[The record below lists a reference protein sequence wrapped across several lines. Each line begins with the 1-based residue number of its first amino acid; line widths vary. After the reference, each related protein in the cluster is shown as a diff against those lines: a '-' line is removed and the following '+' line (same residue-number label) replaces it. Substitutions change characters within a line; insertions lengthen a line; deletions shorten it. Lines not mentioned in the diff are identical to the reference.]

1 MSRPRPPSLL
11 VLLVLL
17 AALAAAA
24 AVARPLSACSI
35 VGPTVV
41 RVPSQTLLMVVP
53 TAESVYVARAGRLD
67 GVRLRDWLHPRDF
80 ARKSGAWQRVYGQRV
95 RVERAT
101 WNLGWGF
108 GDRLRQGASEAIL
121 VPWGL
126 GANCGSAAWRH
137 GALWMRPG
145 GRAVLTAVLRPR
157 PGWIGG
163 VPTFDAPRI
172 AREPY
177 PVDPAWSWL
186 AGLEKEPQRRWLN
199 LEEYWTMAETFPVHW
214 GESGVDFRAFDRWEA
229 RNPALARLFPAP
241 VFLRAARDFRLREE
255 ELRRAGVRP

>member
-1 MSRPRPPSLL
+1 MARPRLILPLLL
-11 VLLVLL
+11 VC
-17 AALAAAA
+17 AAVVAAA
-24 AVARPLSACSI
+24 ARPLSACSI
-35 VGPTVV
+35 LGPTVV
-41 RVPSQTLLMVVP
+41 RTPSQTLLMVVP
-53 TAESVYVARAGRLD
+53 RADSVYVGRAGRLD
-67 GVRLRDWLHPRDF
+67 GVRLRDWLRPRDF

-95 RVERAT
+95 RVVRAA

-108 GDRLRQGASEAIL
+108 GDRLRDGGSEAVV

-126 GANCGSAAWRH
+126 GSDCGSEAWRH
-137 GALWMRPG
+137 SALSMRPG

-177 PVDPAWSWL
+177 PVDPAWSWI
-186 AGLEKEPQRRWLN
+186 AGHEKARGRWLN
-199 LEEYWTMAETFPVHW
+199 LEEYWSMAAAFPVA
-214 GESGVDFRAFDRWEA
+214 GRNGVDFRSFDRWEA

-241 VFLRAARDFRLREE
+241 TFLRAARDHRLREA
-255 ELRRAGVRP
+255 ELRRAGHRP

>member
-1 MSRPRPPSLL
+1 MSRPRPLP
-11 VLLVLL
+11 LLVLL

-24 AVARPLSACSI
+24 AAAARPLSACSI
-35 VGPTVV
+35 IGPTVV
-41 RVPSQTLLMVVP
+41 RTPSQTLLMVVP
-53 TAESVYVARAGRLD
+53 MAESVYVGRAGRLE

-95 RVERAT
+95 RVLRAT
-101 WNLGWGF
+101 WSLGRGF
-108 GDRLRQGASEAIL
+108 GERLRGGGSEAIL
-121 VPWGL
+121 VPWEL
-126 GANCGSAAWRH
+126 GANCGSAAWRQ

-172 AREPY
+172 SREPY

-186 AGLEKEPQRRWLN
+186 AGYEKEPQRRWLN
-199 LEEYWTMAETFPVHW
+199 LDEYWSMAETFPVHW
-214 GESGVDFRAFDRWEA
+214 DERVDFRSFDRWAE

-241 VFLRAARDFRLREE
+241 MFLRAARDFRLREA
-255 ELRRAGVRP
+255 ELRRAGVPP